1 MQLTVGGTLTVNGQI
16 LAVGLNGAYGCDS
29 SAETSGGGAGGS
41 IWITASNLTGSG
53 AIAANGGYAPGAS
66 HTGGGGGGGRIAIY
80 YTTNSFAGGL
90 SAVGNY
96 GSQYGGAGTIYTKA
110 ASQTWG
116 QLTLDN
122 GGNVG
127 AATVLPGN
135 ETFDNLL
142 VQGQAQLV
150 VPTNEV
156 LTVASPVLTLG
167 TNFQM
172 SILGQVLCAGQPG
185 GTFTQV
191 QVANGGTLTLGPG
204 AQLACADLQVTSG
217 GTLVLNATNALT
229 ASQVEVLTNGSLTVT
244 TNGQLSSQSASVQN
258 GGTFSILGALTISN
272 TFMISG
278 LVNVSPNA
286 SAICSAVIITNN
298 GSLLLS
304 ANSQAQVGTLEI
316 DSGGTMLLNSLL
328 SVSNMAVHA
337 GGLVEPSAGILGFN
351 LSVSRNLTIDSG
363 GAISA
368 DGLGNSSGGGVGA
381 GAGVNVGQSSGGG
394 GGGGYGGSGGNST
407 GAGGVSY
414 GSLFQP
420 QDLGSGGGQ
429 ARWFG
434 GISYYIEYGGSG
446 GGALQIAVG
455 GNLLLNGIISA
466 NGNDG
471 QTQSTFFGSWSG
483 GGGSGGSLWLQAT
496 NFSGT
501 GTLSANGGNAGGMTL
516 GGGGGGG
523 RIAYYAQNNSFSGS
537 ITDVGGVGGQ
547 HGNPGS
553 IYSSPINHQLVLSQQ
568 MYGRIDTPNLVDQ
581 WQFSAVSGQQIR
593 LQQVN
598 LSTPGLVFDLNGP
611 NGWSGFTGIT
621 GQSALLTLTNSGD
634 YVLTVRAVGTGYH
647 GAYTFDLQETAETN
661 LVPNTPFTG
670 NFTGSGQAQLF
681 VVNLTNGSPMLITLG
696 NMGVGNVTELYVS
709 FGSPPTRGSYNYHSV
724 VANSSSQQILIPEA
738 VSGTYYVLVYGNQ
751 ISTPGGYTLT
761 ATTSDLFV
769 TSVFPA
775 SVANGADATL
785 TLSGAGF
792 VGITTV
798 QLLGSGGTAY
808 SPRNVTV
815 NTYNQLTATFA
826 SNTVPVGL
834 YSVLVTKAS
843 GSSAEL
849 TNVFQFTPGGRANLV
864 THLVVPGVVGRH
876 EPATIYIEYANT
888 GNAAMPAPLLLL
900 TCSQTP
906 IMAITWLLPPIA
918 AEEAFWTLV
927 LPPAWNTNVQIL
939 ASGQIPGMLQ
949 PGESNVVAISYG
961 GLLQPW
967 QPVNSVQFNLGVLGV
982 TNQTP
987 VNWSS
992 YQSSMQPPNLAA
1004 DAWAAI
1010 YQNFTSGMG
1019 PTWGSYNQSLDDAS
1033 SYLGQIGLNVTDIGQ
1048 LVKFEVHRADA
1059 VNVVRYLAGGLDAY
1073 VPTPGVALSFQRVFA
1088 QNISGRYKLGAL
1100 GRGWSHNWDM
1110 TISNAPDGS
1119 SVTIFGPGTS
1129 IRTFLLSTLG
1139 GYYNSPGDYGQ
1150 LTSLGGGVF
1159 TLQEQSGMLEAFRSD
1174 GKLNYVQDPNGNQ
1187 IVCGYGGNQLTSL
1200 THSSGQSLTI
1210 AYNGSGTI
1218 ASITD
1223 SQGRQTTLGY
1233 DASGQHLT
1241 SATYFDGSTVA
1252 YNYTDP
1258 ATAAA
1263 NPTLAHALTQIT
1275 SPTTNHEY
1283 IAYDTQGRL
1292 ANLSL
1297 DGGAQSLSFSYD
1309 SEGTV
1314 FVTDANAH
1322 TTIFY
1327 LNNNGLLAK
1336 VQNPLANSVF
1346 FNYDANFNLTTFTD
1360 PTGRSYN
1367 YANDGSD
1374 NLIQYSDAL
1383 GNTANFTYQSPFNS
1397 LASLVD
1403 ADANLTTYG
1412 NDTKGN
1418 LRSINYANGSAEKW
1432 GYDTVG
1438 DPITWTNRRGQAI
1451 VFQFNT
1457 KGQPLSKIY
1466 PDGRTITC
1474 GYNSHALLTNLA
1486 DSVQGVTRIVY
1497 DARDNVTNIVYPD
1510 GRGFSFNYDSAGR
1523 RTSRISFD
1531 GYALN
1536 YGYDAAGRLATLTD
1550 GSNNQLV
1557 QYAYDANGRLSR
1569 ENKGNGTVTTYSYNS
1584 AGQLMA
1590 LTNAAPGGAVQSFF
1604 NYSYDAKGNRLAMT
1618 NAAGVT
1624 AYSYDDLNQ
1633 LTGVSYPS
1641 GRHVTYAYDAMG
1653 NRTVV
1658 NDTGTNLTY
1667 TANSQNQYTNV
1678 GGTIYGYDADGN
1690 MSSQTTTAGTTTYQ
1704 YNAENRLVS
1713 VTTPTNGTWQYI
1725 YDALGNRSAT
1735 VYGGVTNYFLLD
1747 PFGLVDVAAEY
1758 NSNGNLVA
1766 RYDHGLGLVA
1776 KVDNG
1781 GNASFYSF
1789 DALGNTRQMTGIGSI
1804 VLNAYDYDVFGAVTS
1819 ASESISNLFRFVG
1832 RSGVADEPSGVHF
1845 MRARFYNA
1853 PVGRFASTDPLNL
1866 NGGDLNL
1873 YRYAQ
1878 NNPTMLTDSTGTS
1891 DVEEWWWVWD
1901 WTSKQTWLYKLGDL
1915 GRFSINGTY
1924 RSLGLSMKL
1933 PYVSSLGRFSFPLLI
1948 GQLIGTTTGVSIGNG
1963 LYDLFHPQDYGNWVD
1978 QFGNPLFPPTTST
1991 TSGGSGIV
1999 GVHDPNELIG
2009 PTGYA
2014 GQNFVV
2020 DGNLFAYQILVAN
2033 STNATAPAQI
2043 VNVTDPLSNNL
2054 DWTTFQ
2060 LTEIAFGTHFISIP
2074 PNVQYFQT
2082 NVPVS
2087 YNGFNFQLQIQAG
2100 INLGN
2105 GQVFANFNSI
2115 NPTNNLPPP
2124 AGIGFLPPDTTNQ
2137 IGEGHI
2143 SYVIRPKPNLST
2155 GLQISNIA
2163 FIQFDQNPALA
2174 TDLIDDNNP
2183 SLGVD
2188 TNKMAIVTIDNTPP
2202 VSAVNPLPIFE
2213 PPTFAVSWSG
2223 TDVGSGIVGY
2233 DIYVSMNTNAYT
2245 LWQSDIPTNT
2255 AMFTGQNG
2263 QTYRFYSAAHDGA
2276 GNIEAPHVTPD
2287 AVTTVASVIITSC
2300 NQGTNG
2306 VINLTFTSLPG
2317 TTNIV
2322 EGSTNL
2328 QNWLPVGYVIN
2339 TNQSLQFAD
2348 NDSLKYPMRFYR
2360 IRIAT
2365 NPVPPVITGQPQN
2378 ATNGMGTVAQF
2389 TAVVPGPSPLGY
2401 QWQFKGNN
2409 LTDNGRIS
2417 GSQSATLTIS
2427 NLSSADAG
2435 NYTLVITNI
2444 MGGTNTTAASLTVVP
2459 PPTIISLTPCQTTL
2473 EGTNAVFMVTASSVT
2488 PAYYQWQFNGTN
2500 IAKAT
2505 NSILTITGL
2514 QFTNAGSYSIIVSNL
2529 AGTVS
2534 SNTCLNVVTFIA
2546 SQGSPAFYQ
2555 SPGSLVVSCQVGY
2568 ALDRIMYFLVWE
2580 PTLPPGWTITNAS
2593 GNGNPQISGSEIIF
2607 DGPFPNPLNF
2617 TYTANIPAGQSG
2629 MQQIFGDGLYF
2640 LSGMTNTATAPAVPN
2655 PLLANYGTLL
2665 SLLVQNGQPQLTLQG
2680 DLGRIYRIQSSTNL
2694 RTWTDFLTMVPSS
2707 GMTHTNLPIT
2717 NSLMFYRAVAP

>member
-1 MQLTVGGTLTVNGQI
+1 MDRSGLPVSIPQVPLCSRPHRTRRSLSDKERTA
-16 LAVGLNGAYGCDS
+16 LARVWCPCREWPLPQRHAFALPLGRR
-29 SAETSGGGAGGS
+29 AGRRYEP
-41 IWITASNLTGSG
+41 ARVPTGSSIG
-53 AIAANGGYAPGAS
+53 L
-66 HTGGGGGGGRIAIY
+66 
-80 YTTNSFAGGL
+80 AGGL

-918 AEEAFWTLV
+918 AEEALWTLV

-1033 SYLGQIGLNVTDIGQ
+1033 SYLGQIGF
-1048 LVKFEVHRADA
+1048 K
-1059 VNVVRYLAGGLDAY
+1059 
-1073 VPTPGVALSFQRVFA
+1073 
-1088 QNISGRYKLGAL
+1088 
-1100 GRGWSHNWDM
+1100 
-1110 TISNAPDGS
+1110 
-1119 SVTIFGPGTS
+1119 
-1129 IRTFLLSTLG
+1129 
-1139 GYYNSPGDYGQ
+1139 
-1150 LTSLGGGVF
+1150 
-1159 TLQEQSGMLEAFRSD
+1159 
-1174 GKLNYVQDPNGNQ
+1174 
-1187 IVCGYGGNQLTSL
+1187 
-1200 THSSGQSLTI
+1200 
-1210 AYNGSGTI
+1210 
-1218 ASITD
+1218 
-1223 SQGRQTTLGY
+1223 
-1233 DASGQHLT
+1233 
-1241 SATYFDGSTVA
+1241 
-1252 YNYTDP
+1252 
-1258 ATAAA
+1258 
-1263 NPTLAHALTQIT
+1263 
-1275 SPTTNHEY
+1275 
-1283 IAYDTQGRL
+1283 
-1292 ANLSL
+1292 
-1297 DGGAQSLSFSYD
+1297 
-1309 SEGTV
+1309 
-1314 FVTDANAH
+1314 
-1322 TTIFY
+1322 
-1327 LNNNGLLAK
+1327 
-1336 VQNPLANSVF
+1336 
-1346 FNYDANFNLTTFTD
+1346 
-1360 PTGRSYN
+1360 
-1367 YANDGSD
+1367 
-1374 NLIQYSDAL
+1374 
-1383 GNTANFTYQSPFNS
+1383 
-1397 LASLVD
+1397 
-1403 ADANLTTYG
+1403 
-1412 NDTKGN
+1412 
-1418 LRSINYANGSAEKW
+1418 
-1432 GYDTVG
+1432 
-1438 DPITWTNRRGQAI
+1438 
-1451 VFQFNT
+1451 
-1457 KGQPLSKIY
+1457 
-1466 PDGRTITC
+1466 
-1474 GYNSHALLTNLA
+1474 
-1486 DSVQGVTRIVY
+1486 
-1497 DARDNVTNIVYPD
+1497 
-1510 GRGFSFNYDSAGR
+1510 
-1523 RTSRISFD
+1523 
-1531 GYALN
+1531 
-1536 YGYDAAGRLATLTD
+1536 
-1550 GSNNQLV
+1550 
-1557 QYAYDANGRLSR
+1557 
-1569 ENKGNGTVTTYSYNS
+1569 
-1584 AGQLMA
+1584 
-1590 LTNAAPGGAVQSFF
+1590 
-1604 NYSYDAKGNRLAMT
+1604 
-1618 NAAGVT
+1618 
-1624 AYSYDDLNQ
+1624 
-1633 LTGVSYPS
+1633 
-1641 GRHVTYAYDAMG
+1641 
-1653 NRTVV
+1653 
-1658 NDTGTNLTY
+1658 
-1667 TANSQNQYTNV
+1667 
-1678 GGTIYGYDADGN
+1678 
-1690 MSSQTTTAGTTTYQ
+1690 
-1704 YNAENRLVS
+1704 
-1713 VTTPTNGTWQYI
+1713 
-1725 YDALGNRSAT
+1725 
-1735 VYGGVTNYFLLD
+1735 
-1747 PFGLVDVAAEY
+1747 
-1758 NSNGNLVA
+1758 VA
-1766 RYDHGLGLVA
+1766 R
-1776 KVDNG
+1776 K
-1781 GNASFYSF
+1781 
-1789 DALGNTRQMTGIGSI
+1789 
-1804 VLNAYDYDVFGAVTS
+1804 
-1819 ASESISNLFRFVG
+1819 
-1832 RSGVADEPSGVHF
+1832 
-1845 MRARFYNA
+1845 
-1853 PVGRFASTDPLNL
+1853 
-1866 NGGDLNL
+1866 
-1873 YRYAQ
+1873 
-1878 NNPTMLTDSTGTS
+1878 
-1891 DVEEWWWVWD
+1891 
-1901 WTSKQTWLYKLGDL
+1901 
-1915 GRFSINGTY
+1915 
-1924 RSLGLSMKL
+1924 
-1933 PYVSSLGRFSFPLLI
+1933 
-1948 GQLIGTTTGVSIGNG
+1948 
-1963 LYDLFHPQDYGNWVD
+1963 
-1978 QFGNPLFPPTTST
+1978 
-1991 TSGGSGIV
+1991 
-1999 GVHDPNELIG
+1999 
-2009 PTGYA
+2009 
-2014 GQNFVV
+2014 
-2020 DGNLFAYQILVAN
+2020 
-2033 STNATAPAQI
+2033 
-2043 VNVTDPLSNNL
+2043 
-2054 DWTTFQ
+2054 
-2060 LTEIAFGTHFISIP
+2060 
-2074 PNVQYFQT
+2074 
-2082 NVPVS
+2082 
-2087 YNGFNFQLQIQAG
+2087 
-2100 INLGN
+2100 
-2105 GQVFANFNSI
+2105 
-2115 NPTNNLPPP
+2115 
-2124 AGIGFLPPDTTNQ
+2124 
-2137 IGEGHI
+2137 
-2143 SYVIRPKPNLST
+2143 
-2155 GLQISNIA
+2155 
-2163 FIQFDQNPALA
+2163 
-2174 TDLIDDNNP
+2174 
-2183 SLGVD
+2183 
-2188 TNKMAIVTIDNTPP
+2188 
-2202 VSAVNPLPIFE
+2202 
-2213 PPTFAVSWSG
+2213 
-2223 TDVGSGIVGY
+2223 
-2233 DIYVSMNTNAYT
+2233 
-2245 LWQSDIPTNT
+2245 
-2255 AMFTGQNG
+2255 
-2263 QTYRFYSAAHDGA
+2263 
-2276 GNIEAPHVTPD
+2276 
-2287 AVTTVASVIITSC
+2287 
-2300 NQGTNG
+2300 
-2306 VINLTFTSLPG
+2306 
-2317 TTNIV
+2317 
-2322 EGSTNL
+2322 
-2328 QNWLPVGYVIN
+2328 
-2339 TNQSLQFAD
+2339 
-2348 NDSLKYPMRFYR
+2348 
-2360 IRIAT
+2360 
-2365 NPVPPVITGQPQN
+2365 
-2378 ATNGMGTVAQF
+2378 
-2389 TAVVPGPSPLGY
+2389 
-2401 QWQFKGNN
+2401 
-2409 LTDNGRIS
+2409 
-2417 GSQSATLTIS
+2417 
-2427 NLSSADAG
+2427 
-2435 NYTLVITNI
+2435 
-2444 MGGTNTTAASLTVVP
+2444 
-2459 PPTIISLTPCQTTL
+2459 
-2473 EGTNAVFMVTASSVT
+2473 
-2488 PAYYQWQFNGTN
+2488 
-2500 IAKAT
+2500 
-2505 NSILTITGL
+2505 
-2514 QFTNAGSYSIIVSNL
+2514 
-2529 AGTVS
+2529 
-2534 SNTCLNVVTFIA
+2534 
-2546 SQGSPAFYQ
+2546 
-2555 SPGSLVVSCQVGY
+2555 
-2568 ALDRIMYFLVWE
+2568 
-2580 PTLPPGWTITNAS
+2580 
-2593 GNGNPQISGSEIIF
+2593 
-2607 DGPFPNPLNF
+2607 
-2617 TYTANIPAGQSG
+2617 
-2629 MQQIFGDGLYF
+2629 
-2640 LSGMTNTATAPAVPN
+2640 
-2655 PLLANYGTLL
+2655 
-2665 SLLVQNGQPQLTLQG
+2665 
-2680 DLGRIYRIQSSTNL
+2680 
-2694 RTWTDFLTMVPSS
+2694 
-2707 GMTHTNLPIT
+2707 
-2717 NSLMFYRAVAP
+2717 